1 MADTFSV
8 SIPLRQ
14 LADTAQ
20 LPPNPALND
29 EEGVTTAALRPTLG
43 GNPGLPCIVNSPAF
57 ALFNEAGSG
66 KIVNVLE
73 VDLLETQGRTATAGT
88 NFAFG
93 FERCSAMTGG
103 DDVEVTKFDS
113 DDADLPS
120 QVLVREVIGAYT
132 AAGGTIRKV
141 LDMPQLNPTRA
152 VAFPPWRT
160 PTSWTNDRIYGA
172 SNADVQGQVLREGQ
186 GFVAMTTAGTGKEPF
201 PVAVIVIFSVGSATY
216 MARTRGSADT
226 FPAFL
231 GIFNGSGSGV
241 VITINQV
248 LVAEVMTDDTPIR
261 RYQLETISGL
271 RAPDR
276 VDAVSLDSGVSLP
289 PGIILADKGAA
300 FQASAD
306 CVDAPPRTNEHV
318 LRRLVMADAGASV
331 GLAAPFTNWPRSS
344 LGRSRIFSQH
354 SDGPFVLREGEGIA
368 LYQRQTNTGRCFG
381 YQLSVLFSVEDGPS
395 SGTAIAPV
403 IGSTIVRAA

>member
-8 SIPLRQ
+8 SLALRP

-29 EEGVTTAALRPTLG
+29 EGGITTAALLPTLG
-43 GNPGLPCIVNSPAF
+43 GNPGVPCVVNSPAF
-57 ALFNEAGSG
+57 ALFNEVGSG
-66 KIVNVLE
+66 KLVNVLE
-73 VDLLETQGRTATAGT
+73 IDLLETQGRTTTATS
-88 NFAFG
+88 FAFG

-132 AAGGTIRKV
+132 TAGGTIRKV
-141 LDMPQLNPTRA
+141 RDMPQLNPTRA

-160 PTSWTNDRIYGA
+160 PTSWTNDRVYGA
-172 SNADVQGQVLREGQ
+172 SNVDVQGQVLREGQ

-201 PVAVIVIFSVGSATY
+201 PVAVIVIFSIGSATY

-231 GIFNGSGSGV
+231 GIFNGVGSGV
-241 VITINQV
+241 VITVNQI

-261 RYQLETISGL
+261 RYQLETISGIK
-271 RAPDR
+271 APER
-276 VDAVSLDSGVSLP
+276 VDVVSLDSGVSLP
-289 PGIILADKGAA
+289 SGIVVADKASA
-300 FQASAD
+300 LQASAD
-306 CVDAPPRTNEHV
+306 AVDAPARTNEHV
-318 LRRLVMADAGASV
+318 LRRLVMADAGASP
-331 GLAAPFTNWPRSS
+331 GLATPFTNWPRSAI
-344 LGRSRIFSQH
+344 GRSRIFSQH
-354 SDGPFVLREGEGIA
+354 SDGPLVLREGEGIA
-368 LYQRQTNTGRCFG
+368 LYQRQTNTGLCFG
-381 YQLSVLFSVEDGPS
+381 YQLSVLFSVEDGPA
-395 SGTAIAPV
+395 SGAVIAPV